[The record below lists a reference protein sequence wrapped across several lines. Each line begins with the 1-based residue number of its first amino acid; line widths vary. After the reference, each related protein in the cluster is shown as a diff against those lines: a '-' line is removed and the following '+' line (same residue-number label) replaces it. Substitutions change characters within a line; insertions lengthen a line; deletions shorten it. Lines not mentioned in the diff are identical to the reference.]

1 MELLK
6 IVSNKIIKMRKH
18 VKLSGRIINEVV
30 TIASE
35 VTGYD
40 KVV

>member
-1 MELLK
+1 
-6 IVSNKIIKMRKH
+6 VSNKIIKMRKQ

-30 TIASE
+30 TTNASE